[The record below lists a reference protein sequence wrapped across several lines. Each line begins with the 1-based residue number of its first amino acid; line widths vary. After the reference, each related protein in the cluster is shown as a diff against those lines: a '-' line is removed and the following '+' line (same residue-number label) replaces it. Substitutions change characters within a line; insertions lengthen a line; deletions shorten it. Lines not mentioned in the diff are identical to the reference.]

1 MSRHWKT
8 TFFGSKVVNNL
19 EEFDK
24 QSQAIVTNRYDSW
37 LDDVKEKEYTRG
49 IFKRDSMAVEEK
61 KRIMRQERRQKM
73 KIFCLILSKL
83 GEAVYGYFV
92 FPLYN
97 DGEKDIISF
106 KFEQIEIAGKKLLTS
121 FLTQSVDVRP
131 HQTVWCVFAIEK
143 TLFEKSLYRLTNQG
157 QIKMDFSVSN
167 TIGEN
172 FIWSSALT
180 IDEINEGN
188 CFFSINYLGTTKI
201 DSLYKW
207 YEENM

>member
-73 KIFCLILSKL
+73 KIFCLILSNGVSFWWL
-83 GEAVYGYFV
+83 GCIY
-92 FPLYN
+92 
-97 DGEKDIISF
+97 IIRSF
-106 KFEQIEIAGKKLLTS
+106 
-121 FLTQSVDVRP
+121 
-131 HQTVWCVFAIEK
+131 
-143 TLFEKSLYRLTNQG
+143 
-157 QIKMDFSVSN
+157 
-167 TIGEN
+167 
-172 FIWSSALT
+172 
-180 IDEINEGN
+180 
-188 CFFSINYLGTTKI
+188 
-201 DSLYKW
+201 
-207 YEENM
+207 